1 MNKQV
6 EKLAENLVEYEDYEL
21 LDEEAFCDSLI
32 ATTDDDRA
40 VYDFDIMVEEYAKF
54 HNVEPMEA
62 ADYISY
68 NIVRGLKYYGSKAPI
83 IIFPLR

>member
-1 MNKQV
+1 MNKQL
-6 EKLAENLVEYEDYEL
+6 EKLAENMVEGDVVIFDED
-21 LDEEAFCDSLI
+21 AFCDSLI

-40 VYDFDIMVEEYAKF
+40 VYDFDVMVAEYSKF
-54 HNVEPMEA
+54 HGIPEDEA

-68 NIVRGLKYYGSKAPI
+68 NLVRSASYMGGNAPI